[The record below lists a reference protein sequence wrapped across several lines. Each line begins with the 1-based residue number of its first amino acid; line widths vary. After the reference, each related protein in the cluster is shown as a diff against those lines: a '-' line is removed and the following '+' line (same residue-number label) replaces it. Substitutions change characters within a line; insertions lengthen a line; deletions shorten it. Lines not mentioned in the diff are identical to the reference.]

1 MKPANNKI
9 IRTIHDGEAD
19 EEVDL
24 DGQPATMFEGTVW
37 DGFETPKISDARRRW
52 VQRTKTAHN
61 HFMCETL
68 GGVWESKADFAAL
81 FHHSPV
87 LWLLP

>member
-9 IRTIHDGEAD
+9 IRTIHGGEAD

-37 DGFETPKISDARRRW
+37 DGFETPKD
-52 VQRTKTAHN
+52 
-61 HFMCETL
+61 
-68 GGVWESKADFAAL
+68 
-81 FHHSPV
+81 
-87 LWLLP
+87 